1 VTQPTILDYRAV
13 YSLDQA
19 RQTLGL
25 AKGCL
30 PREVRLG
37 RLRVSMR
44 GGRYYTTGAWLWE
57 WLTAG
62 EVHRRQRVGAD
73 SNGVVRV
80 D

>member
-1 VTQPTILDYRAV
+1 VTGPAILDAHAV

-19 RQTLGL
+19 RQVLGL

-37 RLRVSMR
+37 RLRVSKR
-44 GGRYYTTGAWLWE
+44 GGRYYTTGVWLWE

-62 EVHRRQRVGAD
+62 EVHRRKAVNG
-73 SNGVVRV
+73 SNGLGKM